1 MMGSH
6 GWSLNNK
13 KVCNNFEWRGEKIR
27 IFESSQEALQ
37 VRNDENLTKVVKV
50 GKERKNQIREMRQNQ

>member
-1 MMGSH
+1 MMGRN

-27 IFESSQEALQ
+27 IFESSQEALK
-37 VRNDENLTKVVKV
+37 VRNDENLTVEVKV

>member
-1 MMGSH
+1 MMGRN

-27 IFESSQEALQ
+27 IFESSQEALK
-37 VRNDENLTKVVKV
+37 VRNDENLTKEVKV

>member
-27 IFESSQEALQ
+27 IFESSQEALK
-37 VRNDENLTKVVKV
+37 VRNDENLTKEVKV

>member
-27 IFESSQEALQ
+27 IFESSQEALK
-37 VRNDENLTKVVKV
+37 VRNDENLTVEVKV

>member
-50 GKERKNQIREMRQNQ
+50 GKKRKNQIREMRQNQ